1 MFTYFWVCRSFS
13 SSWRWTGYDWNP
25 YKLKNLLQAVEEA
38 CGDTVMDSIQDCLRH
53 SSAPFPHC
61 LARANITCDVLDEL
75 RCAVID
81 IILYFQVH
89 IKCSVS
95 FWKWFVSSVR
105 SLHGRD
111 PQIWPPPAEFSSNPD
126 QTHLSMLIRVF
137 KIVRRSQVSE
147 FDQRWSRLNLQG
159 KIWGTLLYSI
169 ALKFYN
175 STVFY
180 VIVPA
185 PFHWYTHNG
194 L

>member
-1 MFTYFWVCRSFS
+1 MFTYCSVCRSFL

-53 SSAPFPHC
+53 SSARFPHC

-75 RCAVID
+75 RCALID

-89 IKCSVS
+89 NKCSVS

-105 SLHGRD
+105 SLYLKD

-137 KIVRRSQVSE
+137 KIVRKSQVSE
-147 FDQRWSRLNLQG
+147 FDQGWSRLNLQG

-169 ALKFYN
+169 ALF
-175 STVFY
+175 TV
-180 VIVPA
+180 
-185 PFHWYTHNG
+185 